1 MDKNKVALTLSPEQ
15 LDAFTGA
22 LSFYEQLCR
31 GDLGELLSLMQK
43 KVVVNY
49 TASNEPIC
57 PVLSEQQ
64 DLLVKP
70 VLDLASGILGYAPGE
85 RLALNQLKPGSNV
98 HLLLEVLAP
107 NRLETTAPGPAPSGP
122 LSSSG
127 TLQVG
132 LTHAYAI
139 KNALDVYTRV
149 CIGQFTIVTECVLA
163 QDILCF
169 APYGQTPKP
178 LSSSSAWGPFQTE
191 MINLKRALGFSA
203 NGSYGIGHPHVHI
216 SALRAWEILK
226 VLSKAL
232 AEHRT
237 PSPKAVFRGVDY
249 DGLIVRYTDDTPPA
263 VTIL

>member
-1 MDKNKVALTLSPEQ
+1 M
-15 LDAFTGA
+15 
-22 LSFYEQLCR
+22 
-31 GDLGELLSLMQK
+31 
-43 KVVVNY
+43 VNY

-57 PVLSEQQ
+57 PVPSKQQ

-85 RLALNQLKPGSNV
+85 RLALNQLRLGGNV
-98 HLLLEVLAP
+98 QLLLEVLAP
-107 NRLETTAPGPAPSGP
+107 NSFVTTVPGPATSGP

-132 LTHAYAI
+132 LKHAYAI

-149 CIGQFTIVTECVLA
+149 CIGQFTSETECVLA

-169 APYGQTPKP
+169 APPGLTPKP
-178 LSSSSAWGPFQTE
+178 LDSSMAWGPLQTE

-232 AEHRT
+232 AEHRA
-237 PSPKAVFRGVDY
+237 PSPKVTLRGVDY
-249 DGLIVRYTDDTPPA
+249 DGLFIRYTTDAPPE